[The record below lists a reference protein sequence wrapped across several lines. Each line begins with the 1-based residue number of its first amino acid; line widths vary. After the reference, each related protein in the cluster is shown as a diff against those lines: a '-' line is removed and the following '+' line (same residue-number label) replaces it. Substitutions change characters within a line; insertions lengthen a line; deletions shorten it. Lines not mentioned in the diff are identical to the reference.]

1 WWVGECA
8 PRVGRD
14 ADPSPPLCAIGS
26 RSASTRRS
34 GRACSGSSRRPCGR
48 WCCRSTVRTTSS
60 LSPEATRLVDDEAEL
75 VDIGLDRDT
84 VAGRDVGVP
93 PVVGREALV
102 ATGGDV
108 DGECLHV

>member
-1 WWVGECA
+1 
-8 PRVGRD
+8 
-14 ADPSPPLCAIGS
+14 
-26 RSASTRRS
+26 
-34 GRACSGSSRRPCGR
+34 RRPCGR

-75 VDIGLDRDT
+75 VDIELDRNA

-108 DGECLHV
+108 DGECLHVDGDDPHLRSQRSGCVRCSVWSPSTSTTTRGG